1 MSRHVWVLR
10 TLLSHWRR
18 RPVQL
23 ATLLLGLAIA
33 TALWSGVQALNAQA
47 RQSYDRAASI
57 IGGDGRAAVV
67 PEGSGLIDQADYVA
81 LRRAGIAV
89 SPVLEGEVRIEGTRF
104 RLIGIDP
111 VTLPADAGPLSVEAE
126 GGDGGGDEG
135 PDERLVDF
143 LIAPSLA
150 LADAATIARFG
161 DGETVRTEAG
171 EALPPLAVSDALA
184 PDTIVTDI
192 GVAQRLLDRPGRLSR
207 LIVTSDTPI
216 EAAALEAAGVAGL
229 RVSAPEED
237 GDLERLTDSF
247 HLNLTA
253 FGLLSFLVGLFIV
266 HSAIG
271 LAFEQRRPMLR
282 TLRACGVSARSLS
295 VTLIGELVVLAM
307 IAGLAGVVLG
317 YLIAATLLPDVAA
330 SLRGLYGAE
339 VSGQLSL
346 SPAWWA
352 AGVAISV
359 AGALIAAGASLWKA
373 HRLPLFAPAQ
383 PHAWAQAQARS
394 LGIQLWTGLAI
405 ALVCVPLGIFGT
417 GLVAGFALMGGILLA
432 AALLLPVALANLL
445 RIGERMSRG
454 PLTQWFFADSRQ
466 QLTGLS
472 MALMALLLALA
483 VNVGVGTMVDSFRLT
498 FTGWLDQRLAAE
510 LYVGGDTAEEGAEIT
525 AFLEARP
532 EVETVLPVWSAEGR
546 FQDWP
551 IEIFGFRDHP
561 TYSDNWP
568 LLSSEPDVW
577 TAVAEGDAIL
587 VSEQLA
593 RRFSLSAGDDLELA
607 TDRGPWPVRVG
618 GVYSDYGNPR
628 GQVMVAVDELVQRF
642 GATER
647 DRFAVRA
654 APESVPAL
662 MEDLR
667 AEFDLSPT
675 QLVDQAALKALS
687 QSVFDR
693 TFAVTL
699 ALNAL
704 TLFVAG
710 VALLTSLLTLAT
722 LRLPQ
727 LGPLW
732 AVGVTRR
739 RLAAIELTKA
749 VALAVLT
756 ALLALPLGLLVAWV
770 LMSVIN
776 VQAFGWKLPLHL
788 FPLQWLQLLA
798 LAILTA
804 VVAASWPSLTL
815 RRTPPTTLLKVFAD
829 ER

>member
-1 MSRHVWVLR
+1 MSRHLWILR

-23 ATLLLGLAIA
+23 ATLILGLAIA

-57 IGGDGRAAVV
+57 IGGDGRASVV
-67 PEGSGLIDQADYVA
+67 AEGSGPIDQSDYVA
-81 LRRAGIAV
+81 LRLAGIPV
-89 SPVLEGEVRIEGTRF
+89 SPVLEGEIRIEGARF

-126 GGDGGGDEG
+126 EGDEG
-135 PDERLVDF
+135 PDDRLVEF
-143 LIAPSLA
+143 LIQPSLA
-150 LADAATIARFG
+150 LADAGTVTRLGMAEPVLT
-161 DGETVRTEAG
+161 ETG

-184 PDTIVTDI
+184 PETIVTDI
-192 GVAQRLLDRPGRLSR
+192 GVAQRLLDRPGSLSR
-207 LIVTSDTPI
+207 LIVTSETPL
-216 EAAALEAAGVAGL
+216 EAGAMEAAGVFGL
-229 RVSAPEED
+229 QVQAPDED

-282 TLRACGVSARSLS
+282 TLRACGVSARALS
-295 VTLIGELVVLAM
+295 ATLIGELVVLAM

-346 SPAWWA
+346 SPAWWV

-359 AGALIAAGASLWKA
+359 AGALLAAGASLWKA

-383 PHAWAQAQARS
+383 PHAWAEAQGRS
-394 LGIQLWTGLAI
+394 LTLQLWAGLVI
-405 ALVCVPLGIFGT
+405 AVLCIPLGLFGT

-432 AALLLPVALANLL
+432 AALLLPVALAGLL
-445 RIGERMSRG
+445 RIGERFSAG

-510 LYVGGDTAEEGAEIT
+510 LYVGGDTAEEGADI
-525 AFLEARP
+525 AAYLEARP
-532 EVETVLPVWSAEGR
+532 EVEAVLPVWSAEGR
-546 FQDWP
+546 FEDWP
-551 IEIFGFRDHP
+551 IEIYGFRDHP
-561 TYSDNWP
+561 TYSGNWP

-577 TAVAEGDAIL
+577 PAVAAGEAIL
-587 VSEQLA
+587 VSEQMA
-593 RRFSLSAGDDLELA
+593 RRFALSAGDEIELA
-607 TDRGPWPVRVG
+607 TERGPWAVEVG
-618 GVYSDYGNPR
+618 GIYSDYGNPR
-628 GQVMVAVDELVQRF
+628 GQVMVAVGELVERF
-642 GATER
+642 EVTER
-647 DRFAVRA
+647 NRFAVRT
-654 APESVPAL
+654 APERVPAL
-662 MEDLR
+662 MDDLR
-667 AEFDLSPT
+667 GEFDLSPT

-710 VALLTSLLTLAT
+710 VAMLTSLLTLAT

-739 RLAAIELTKA
+739 RLASIELTKA

-788 FPLQWLQLLA
+788 FPLQWLKLLA

-804 VVAASWPSLTL
+804 VIAAAWPSLTL
-815 RRTPPTTLLKVFAD
+815 RRTPPSTLLKVFAD